1 MLLDDGCYDRIMQKR
16 MHIVL
21 YYKNKSEENS
31 GWHVGR
37 WIKETLGNA
46 LVDHPIMAG
55 RIRRVEN
62 GGLEIVAND
71 SGVRI
76 VEGEISLSLVE
87 FFECKRK
94 NNEVEGKLVSWVD
107 VETNPQF
114 SPLFYIQVTNFK
126 CGGYSIGISCSLFL
140 VDPLF
145 MANFLN
151 KWAKIH
157 RNIAYEGEIPKLPLF
172 PILKSKNIRCSLP
185 FCTTKKTS
193 KTILFN
199 ILMDEKFDSS
209 DTLFKYFVLLCLNE
223 TESKFD
229 YKISTSFT
237 LITKGLNGNI
247 KVENLS
253 KQTLFGSLKN
263 LKYKLT
269 SLSIEDLG
277 MNEIV
282 FHDGNGP
289 IDTSLW
295 IDCDALEGTLVVI
308 SSLCGKECGMKV
320 NVTFPIS

>member
-157 RNIAYEGEIPKLPLF
+157 RNIAYE
-172 PILKSKNIRCSLP
+172 
-185 FCTTKKTS
+185 
-193 KTILFN
+193 
-199 ILMDEKFDSS
+199 
-209 DTLFKYFVLLCLNE
+209 
-223 TESKFD
+223 ESKFD

>member
-1 MLLDDGCYDRIMQKR
+1 MAKLEELNFNIVGVNTATTMIVTESQLSYKLLISKNEKMLLDDGCYDRIMQKR

-114 SPLFYIQVTNFK
+114 SPLFYIQV
-126 CGGYSIGISCSLFL
+126 
-140 VDPLF
+140 
-145 MANFLN
+145 
-151 KWAKIH
+151 
-157 RNIAYEGEIPKLPLF
+157 
-172 PILKSKNIRCSLP
+172 
-185 FCTTKKTS
+185 
-193 KTILFN
+193 
-199 ILMDEKFDSS
+199 
-209 DTLFKYFVLLCLNE
+209 
-223 TESKFD
+223 
-229 YKISTSFT
+229 
-237 LITKGLNGNI
+237 
-247 KVENLS
+247 
-253 KQTLFGSLKN
+253 KQ
-263 LKYKLT
+263 Y
-269 SLSIEDLG
+269 
-277 MNEIV
+277 
-282 FHDGNGP
+282 H
-289 IDTSLW
+289 
-295 IDCDALEGTLVVI
+295 
-308 SSLCGKECGMKV
+308 
-320 NVTFPIS
+320 